1 MVRKVTAQDLGRV
14 KGIEGHWVVV
24 HKKKIVLSNDDV
36 RIALREAEKYP
47 DGEVFITKILHP
59 GASYY

>member
-1 MVRKVTAQDLGRV
+1 MVRKLKTQDLGRV

-24 HKKKIVLSNDDV
+24 HNNKIVLSNDDV
-36 RIALREAEKYP
+36 QIALREAEKYP
-47 DGEVFITKILHP
+47 ENEVFITKILHP